1 MSEWPS
7 DQVAKWPKHM
17 RRTDSR
23 CGLRPVTVGFTL
35 LFSLCHFATWPL
47 SHSVEA
53 AISRGQGSQLEAGL
67 ANQGGRLTGS
77 SKFKQ
82 QSAVGGALSSHRLGG
97 SRFHIFPGFLGGSS
111 SSTVVHPNELDLTVL
126 YAKTDALGRTITPAE
141 WQTDKDPIFIWAPP
155 LTADNVAGYSYAIDG
170 VPDEIVDTAATS
182 FNVATATPNTLADGK
197 HTFSVKAIGTGS
209 TAGTPLSLELW
220 VDTTPPQVVERTPQ
234 PGALFNAPPAV
245 TATVSD
251 AHSGVSVATVS
262 VLVNGTASF
271 VQFDAQTGRVSAT
284 GGNWHEGS
292 NSLELRVADAVGNP
306 QTPVVWSVM
315 LDMTPPTGTI
325 TINGGAVMT
334 TSVFVTLS
342 LTGADKQAGIDH
354 ILISHDELTGY
365 VQEPF
370 VTLRQLW
377 KLHPVRGIQSVFVKF
392 VDRAGNESA
401 PVSDVIELAL
411 LSPDTVIVSGPA
423 GFTPDQGAT
432 FAVLCPEGGCVFSYA
447 FDTAPWSEWSPA
459 TTATA
464 ERLAF
469 GNHYFRVK
477 AAKDVNGTPGIQ
489 PDEEDPS
496 PAERTWIVGV
506 EPSVFAIPKGPHI
519 KLWRLE

>member
-7 DQVAKWPKHM
+7 DPAVKWPSRMK
-17 RRTDSR
+17 RRTL
-23 CGLRPVTVGFTL
+23 CGEAFVRTSFLVSCL
-35 LFSLCHFATWPL
+35 LGHLATFPLCHFA
-47 SHSVEA
+47 EA
-53 AISRGQGSQLEAGL
+53 AISSGQDSRLESGL

-77 SKFKQ
+77 SRFKH
-82 QSAVGGALSSHRLGG
+82 QSAVGNALSSQRLGG
-97 SRFHIFPGFLGGSS
+97 SRFHIFPGFIGGGGSS
-111 SSTVVHPNELDLTVL
+111 SAVVSPNELDLTVL
-126 YAKTDALGRTITPAE
+126 YAKTDALGQTITPVE
-141 WQTDKDPIFIWAPP
+141 WQTDHDPLFMWAPP

-170 VPDEIVDTAATS
+170 APDEIVDTAATS
-182 FNVATATPNTLADGK
+182 FNVATATPDTLVDGK
-197 HTFSVKAIGTGS
+197 HTFSVKAIGTGG
-209 TAGTPLSLELW
+209 TAGTPISLEVW
-220 VDTTPPQVVERTPQ
+220 VDTTPPQVVEYAPR

-251 AHSGVSVATVS
+251 VHSGVSVATVT
-262 VLVNGTASF
+262 VLVNGAAGV
-271 VQFDAQTGRVSAT
+271 VQLDAQTGRVSAT

-292 NSLELRVADAVGNP
+292 NSLELRVADAAGNP
-306 QTPVVWSVM
+306 TVPVVWSVL
-315 LDMTPPTGTI
+315 LDLTPPAGTI

-334 TSVFVTLS
+334 TTIFVTLS
-342 LTGADKQAGIDH
+342 LAAADDTADIDH
-354 ILISHDELTGY
+354 ILVSNDELTGY

-370 VTLRQLW
+370 VTLRELW
-377 KLHPVRGIQSVFVKF
+377 KLNPVRGIQSVFVKF

-401 PVSDVIELAL
+401 SVSDAIELAL
-411 LSPDTVIVSGPA
+411 LSPETVIVSGPA
-423 GFTPDQGAT
+423 DFTPDQEAT
-432 FAVLCPEGGCVFSYA
+432 FTVGCPEGGCVFSYA
-447 FDTAPWSEWSPA
+447 FDTAPWSEWSPI

-464 ERLAF
+464 EKLAF

-506 EPSVFAIPKGPHI
+506 EPSVFALPKGPHI